1 MPTILFHLK
10 VANEYVKKNN
20 KYDTNNF
27 YLGNIAPDAVNAYGF
42 ASKEKRWGAHIRD
55 KDLNK
60 WKQNVIE
67 FYKKNIGVTEE
78 DFLRGYCI
86 HILTDILMDEKY
98 VSIFK
103 NQIIEKGIEEEKL
116 YDYYEKAIYKYEN
129 SMLNENWLKEE
140 VKKIK
145 SANIIEFN
153 NISKQLQIDNIKYNI
168 NKYSKRE
175 YEEADFI
182 KDNVIEDI
190 IEEIQEILCNYAK

>member
-20 KYDTNNF
+20 KYDTSNF
-27 YLGNIAPDAVNAYGF
+27 YFGNIAPDAVNAYGF

-55 KDLNK
+55 KYLNK

-67 FYKKNIGVTEE
+67 FYRKNIGTVEE

-98 VSIFK
+98 VSIFR
-103 NQIIEKGIEEEKL
+103 NQIIEKGIEEEKV

-129 SMLNENWLKEE
+129 SMLNENWLKEQ

-153 NISKQLQIDNIKYNI
+153 NISKQMQIDNIRYNI
-168 NKYSKRE
+168 DKYSKRE

-182 KDNVIEDI
+182 EDDVVEDI
-190 IEEIQEILCNYAK
+190 IEEIQFQFRCI